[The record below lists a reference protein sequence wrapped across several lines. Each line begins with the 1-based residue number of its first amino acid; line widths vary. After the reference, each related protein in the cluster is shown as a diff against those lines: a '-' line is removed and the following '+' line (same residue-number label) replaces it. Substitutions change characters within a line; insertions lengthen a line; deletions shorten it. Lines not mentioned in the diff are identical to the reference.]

1 MATDALPV
9 IIGAAIGAG
18 GAVIAQVTSAV
29 FTARR
34 ETERLKWERERQAR
48 DWKLRKS
55 ERFMSLKQEL
65 YSRYLS
71 ITYKPIMALS
81 LLTNREYN
89 DKPDWQKTL
98 PRFKGSF
105 EADLNALRSNIRLL
119 APPKVADRVEYA
131 HALMLVA
138 MLKAAIND
146 SSLEWRH
153 KLADDSLRAWQ
164 QLSDLMRADLRG
176 DEEALLQLHEE
187 MTYPHERPAQHKHD
201 KAEAQ
206 FDPAPEG

>member
-1 MATDALPV
+1 MPAMATSDAVPV
-9 IIGAAIGAG
+9 ILGAAIGAG

-34 ETERLKWERERQAR
+34 ETFRLMWEKERQAR
-48 DWKLRKS
+48 DWKMRES

-65 YSRYLS
+65 YSHY
-71 ITYKPIMALS
+71 IAMTYKSIMALV
-81 LLTNREYN
+81 LLTGREYT
-89 DKPDWQKTL
+89 DKPGWQKSL

-105 EADLNALRSNIRLL
+105 ETEINALRSNIRLL
-119 APPKVADRVEYA
+119 APPLVAERVEYA

-153 KLADDSLRAWQ
+153 KLADDALRAWQ
-164 QLSDLMRADLRG
+164 QLSNVMSADLHG
-176 DEEALLQLHEE
+176 DGEALEHSQDH
-187 MTYPHERPAQHKHD
+187 
-201 KAEAQ
+201 
-206 FDPAPEG
+206 